1 MLQGVRA
8 VVQLA
13 NTGLPAC
20 AAVGTAGCAMQ
31 DLQNSGFYSPPR
43 AFSSSNLVDRG
54 CSSPHRA
61 IYEVLS
67 PHAAATSPKRPLPFA
82 LRTFGAEGL
91 QLDLTGQTIVSLR
104 GAIAACLEASDFPHA
119 QLLSVV
125 LHGCRLATLHA
136 LSEAFQQL
144 HTLVHLQITQNPDL
158 QRAPSSCFAQL
169 WMLQELN
176 ISNNALRALPSLA
189 LPQLHTLLASG
200 NALRSAAGV
209 ECLMSLAVLD
219 LADNAIQS
227 MAGLR
232 ALVPLA
238 AANSLT
244 CLNIS
249 GNPVANTPRF
259 RPNIA
264 ELVPSLTTLNEVPI
278 QAQRRVQ
285 RSQQR
290 QQQSAV
296 SAAFNS
302 SARSGYSSDR
312 SAVSNSRVASRC
324 STPQQRRCSAPA
336 EPPPLPLPLH
346 CGVHTASAA
355 AAAVAA
361 VTPLKQRRAGSPRV
375 VSRTTAAVETTPK
388 RLLAQCD
395 GYCSDSSAVRSIQRI
410 DSSDSADQC
419 ASPTRSHFSLAVSCN
434 ATATAKAATVGASK
448 SCSGSVTSGTPRSS
462 NVAPPMS
469 PARARQAHR
478 DTVRA
483 QPCKHFDREKWKR
496 GAEQATAILKHAA
509 QRQVC
514 RSTIALLV
522 QLHL

>member
-1 MLQGVRA
+1 
-8 VVQLA
+8 VQLA
-13 NTGLPAC
+13 NTGMPAC
-20 AAVGTAGCAMQ
+20 AAVGTADCAEQ
-31 DLQNSGFYSPPR
+31 DLQDYGFYSPPR

-54 CSSPHRA
+54 CSSPQRA
-61 IYEVLS
+61 IYKVLS

-82 LRTFGAEGL
+82 VRSFGAEGL
-91 QLDLTGQTIVSLR
+91 QLDLTGQTIVSVR
-104 GAIAACLEASDFPHA
+104 GAIAACLGARESLHT

-136 LSEAFQQL
+136 LNDASQQL
-144 HTLVHLQITQNPDL
+144 RTLVHLQITQNPDL

-176 ISNNALRALPSLA
+176 ISNNALRVLPSLA
-189 LPQLHTLLASG
+189 LAQLHTLRASG

-238 AANSLT
+238 AANCLT
-244 CLNIS
+244 CLNVS

-259 RPNIA
+259 RPNVA

-285 RSQQR
+285 RSQQ
-290 QQQSAV
+290 QQQSMIHTGRA
-296 SAAFNS
+296 S
-302 SARSGYSSDR
+302 SICNGYSSDR
-312 SAVSNSRVASRC
+312 SAVSHSRSASRC
-324 STPQQRRCSAPA
+324 STPQQRRSSAPV

-355 AAAVAA
+355 AAAA

-375 VSRTTAAVETTPK
+375 VLHTTTSVETTPK

-395 GYCSDSSAVRSIQRI
+395 GYCSDSSAVRSIQRV
-410 DSSDSADQC
+410 DTADQC

-434 ATATAKAATVGASK
+434 ATATATATAGATGGSR

-462 NVAPPMS
+462 NVAQPMS
-469 PARARQAHR
+469 PARARQVHR

-483 QPCKHFDREKWKR
+483 QPSKHFDREKWKR
-496 GAEQATAILKHAA
+496 GAEQATAMLKHAA

-514 RSTIALLV
+514 RATIALLV
-522 QLHL
+522 QLHF